1 MPKKPYESD
10 TTTFIKSLF
19 VNKPELRKQQLE
31 ARSLWWD
38 REQDPKEQAELDK
51 SKIKKK
57 PYEYY

>member
-19 VNKPELRKQQLE
+19 RKKPELREQQLH

-38 REQDPKEQAELDK
+38 REQDLTEQAELDK
-51 SKIKKK
+51 SKVKKK

>member
-19 VNKPELRKQQLE
+19 RKKPELREQQLD

-38 REQDPKEQAELDK
+38 REQDLKEQAELDK
-51 SKIKKK
+51 SKVKKK

>member
-1 MPKKPYESD
+1 LVVYAQKALRIRHY
-10 TTTFIKSLF
+10 TLF
-19 VNKPELRKQQLE
+19 VNKPELRKQQLD

-38 REQDPKEQAELDK
+38 REQDLKEQAELDK

>member
-19 VNKPELRKQQLE
+19 TKKPELREQQLN

-38 REQDPKEQAELDK
+38 REQDLKQQSELDK
-51 SKIKKK
+51 ASIKKK

>member
-19 VNKPELRKQQLE
+19 KKKPELRDQQLK

-38 REQDPKEQAELDK
+38 KEQDLKEQCELNK
-51 SKIKKK
+51 SGIKKK

>member
-19 VNKPELRKQQLE
+19 VNKPELRKQQLD

-38 REQDPKEQAELDK
+38 REQDLKQQAELDK
-51 SKIKKK
+51 SKIKKNDWDF
-57 PYEYY
+57 